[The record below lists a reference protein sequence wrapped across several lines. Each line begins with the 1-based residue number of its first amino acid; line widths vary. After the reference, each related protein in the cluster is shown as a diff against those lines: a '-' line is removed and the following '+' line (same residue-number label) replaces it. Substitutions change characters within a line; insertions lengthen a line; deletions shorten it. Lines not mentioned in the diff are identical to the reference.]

1 MNKKLIISVLSL
13 IFTLAAF
20 AQPKFDPA
28 AIDKSL
34 VRVVVTINEKE
45 STVMTGF
52 VWKTPNQIVT
62 SLHGMSK
69 NGTIKVLY
77 LKNAWRKARIKKVLQ
92 NADLVLLEVLPG
104 EPAVP
109 AGVVP
114 ITSINTGPIRFGSE
128 VYAFGFNSGAPASSS
143 RMLKKGH
150 VDPEVLA
157 SLIPKKDKDALAK
170 IGFPALDLHILYLEG
185 SLLPGYSGSPVF
197 DSDGKLIGIG
207 DGGLEKGASNVSWI
221 IPSKYLAE
229 LEASTVTSLPPTFE
243 MLAQLFS
250 AKVTIDA
257 SADDLETVEKQLF
270 KPALTAYK
278 SVKSNDFEFFL
289 TKSRSLTEILE
300 TSDDPDNL
308 LKFSEEMSND
318 LSVELNYDQMRFD
331 VYEDIVN
338 GVVLTIPE
346 GLQLVYDNTDDFFFV
361 KYPENSLSSLT
372 FTGIKDDFSS
382 TEFAELLDYVSESVN
397 STIAYGYGLSGLT
410 IDQEYSYWLDY
421 GDQQKIAWV
430 SSAGNEPFYGNDGVT
445 YVIMVY
451 QTILMSNEKT
461 FMAVGTFAVP
471 AELVVAASVSGLDCV
486 RQFAGTEECEFFNT
500 LFKTFSAT
508 HLTTFAY

>member
-1 MNKKLIISVLSL
+1 MIFAGVLI
-13 IFTLAAF
+13 
-20 AQPKFDPA
+20 AQPRFDPA
-28 AIDKSL
+28 TVDRSL
-34 VRVVVTINEKE
+34 VRVVVSINERE

-52 VWKTPNQIVT
+52 AWKTPNQIVT

-77 LKNAWRKARIKKVLQ
+77 LKDAWRKAKIKKVLQ
-92 NADLVLLEVLPG
+92 NADLVLLEILPG

-109 AGVVP
+109 SGVVP
-114 ITSINTGPIRFGSE
+114 ITNINTAPIRFGSD
-128 VYAFGFNSGAPASSS
+128 VYAFGFNSGASASSS

-150 VDPEVLA
+150 VNPEVLA

-197 DSDGKLIGIG
+197 DADGKLIGIG

-221 IPSKYLAE
+221 IPSKYLAD

-243 MLAQLFS
+243 LLSQLFS

-257 SADDLETVEKQLF
+257 LADNPEEVENKLF
-270 KPALTAYK
+270 RPASTAHK
-278 SVKSNDFEFFL
+278 SVKSSDFEFFM
-289 TKSRSLTEILE
+289 TKNRSLTEMVE
-300 TSDDPDNL
+300 TSDDPENL
-308 LKFSEEMSND
+308 LKFSNEMSND
-318 LSVELNYDQMRFD
+318 LRIDLDYDQMRFD

-346 GLQLVYDNTDDFFFV
+346 DLKLVYDKADDYFYV

-372 FTGIKDDFSS
+372 FTGIKDDFST
-382 TEFAELLDYVSESVN
+382 TEFTELLDYVSESVN
-397 STIAYGYGLSGLT
+397 STIASGYGLSGLT
-410 IDQEYSYWLDY
+410 IDEEYSYWLDY

-430 SSAGNEPFYGNDGVT
+430 SSAGNEPFYGDDGIT
-445 YVIMVY
+445 YVILVY

-461 FMAVGTFAVP
+461 FMAIGTFAVP
-471 AELVVAASVSGLDCV
+471 AELVVASSMNGLDCV
-486 RQFAGTEECEFFNT
+486 NQFAGSDECSYFNT